1 MQRRIEETE
10 LVINVI
16 QPGTP
21 DEVLMNI
28 FKRINTG
35 GLPLTA
41 QEIRN
46 ALHKGPVRAYL
57 RRLVESE
64 EFKSA
69 TDGSVRDVR
78 MDAQEMALRFLAFRT
93 VGWSAYK
100 VNDFDAFLS
109 EAMRRLNAMSDTERD
124 QLESDFLRAMR
135 AAKAIFGKN
144 AFRKPKEG
152 GRNPISK
159 PLFEVWSVNLAGL
172 DDKQLDMLAKYESY
186 LNKEMGILLSINPEF
201 REAVTLSTGNVRKV
215 ETRFSVIRDIIQDVL
230 IG

>member
-46 ALHKGPVRAYL
+46 ALFKGPVRALL

-64 EFKSA
+64 EFQSA
-69 TDGSVRDVR
+69 TAGSIHDIR
-78 MDAQEMALRFLAFRT
+78 MDAQEMALRFLAFRIF
-93 VGWSAYK
+93 GWKDYRAYA
-100 VNDFDAFLS
+100 FDNFMCD
-109 EAMRRLNAMSDTERD
+109 AMRNLNSISDREREH
-124 QLESDFLRAMR
+124 LERDFLRAMR
-135 AAKAIFGKN
+135 AASSA
-144 AFRKPKEG
+144 R
-152 GRNPISK
+152 
-159 PLFEVWSVNLAGL
+159 
-172 DDKQLDMLAKYESY
+172 
-186 LNKEMGILLSINPEF
+186 
-201 REAVTLSTGNVRKV
+201 
-215 ETRFSVIRDIIQDVL
+215 
-230 IG
+230 